1 MNQISNNEKILF
13 LEYEFNQ
20 RLYFNEDG
28 SLHKIMQNH
37 HDTILKKTINNEI
50 ILSITFEEL
59 AEFYLMYGLY
69 SKMFFN
75 EKKANHLLA
84 SASCY
89 AYGLLVFFNKGCSD
103 THTSIVMM
111 RKAIYTWSS
120 LFLVG
125 WEDEA
130 IHVGN
135 ELIDSLNKNGNI
147 IRYGNRLYPES
158 WFVLE
163 LFSLAFEKPFN
174 KERVDYPEKMQGYE
188 IILEKWD
195 TKHLTLVDDF
205 VTVLCD
211 LHLQTREPNEDEPD
225 FEYLNF
231 NKSIMK
237 YYPYTVM
244 GYLAMRKYTGLKNP
258 TKFTHPLMNTP
269 IAKMFLNIKEPLPKP
284 AELPYTKELL
294 EKLKEKCPDVEIPEW
309 LEGNT
314 EQVLEAKKEE
324 TQNNDI
330 IPDDFLK

>member
-1 MNQISNNEKILF
+1 MYTLNNMKEDLLVEYQLDKKI
-13 LEYEFNQ
+13 
-20 RLYFNEDG
+20 YFNEDS

-37 HDTILKKTINNEI
+37 HDIIIKKTINNEI
-50 ILSITFEEL
+50 VLSVTFEEL

-69 SKMFFN
+69 AKMFFN
-75 EKKANHLLA
+75 EEKANHLLG
-84 SASCY
+84 SASWY
-89 AYGLLVFFNKGCSD
+89 SYGLLVFFNKGCSD

-130 IHVGN
+130 IRVGN
-135 ELIDSLNKNGNI
+135 ELIDSLNQKGSI

-195 TKHLTLVDDF
+195 TKHLTMVNDF

-211 LHLQTREPNEDEPD
+211 LHLQTREQNEDEPD

-244 GYLAMRKYTGLKNP
+244 GYLAMRKYTGRKNP
-258 TKFTHPLMNTP
+258 KTFTHPLMNIP
-269 IAKMFLNIKEPLPKP
+269 IAKMFLDIKEPLPKP
-284 AELPYTKELL
+284 KELPYAKELL
-294 EKLKEKCPDVEIPEW
+294 EKLKEQCPNVEIPEW
-309 LEGNT
+309 LDGNT
-314 EQVLEAKKEE
+314 KE
-324 TQNNDI
+324 I
-330 IPDDFLK
+330 LS